1 MSEVTLTA
9 AMRANLLSLQNTAS
23 LMGQTQYRLATGNK
37 VNTAL
42 DNPTSFFAAQS
53 LNNRASDLS
62 SLLDGMGQNI
72 QVLKAASQGIE
83 GLTKLVNTAKAVA
96 QTAQAEASGGAMF
109 TGREV
114 RYNAAGQA
122 NIVGYDGGSGGAIT
136 AAQQFTVQIGSG
148 PVTTF
153 TIGAT
158 ETLQELLDQLNTVA
172 GVSATTVEDPLGA
185 QGDVNIQI
193 RTTNGED
200 ITLDD
205 VGAGTLVD
213 DIFGKDGTFLVPG
226 VSIAGVAQPATNT
239 APTDR
244 VALEKQY
251 NDLLAQIDQFITDT
265 GYRGKN
271 LLNGDVMRT
280 QFNEDNSSFMTVTGM
295 VRDSDGL
302 GMLAADFGTSG
313 SIQTNLDEI
322 SAALDT
328 LRSDGRSYGNSLA
341 VITTRQDFTQNLINT
356 LKDGSTQLTIADKNE
371 EGASLL
377 SLQTSQQLGIQA
389 LALASEANQS
399 VLRLFQ

>member
-9 AMRANLLSLQNTAS
+9 AMRANLLSLQSTAS

-37 VNTAL
+37 VNSAL

-83 GLTKLVNTAKAVA
+83 SLLKLVNTAKAVA
-96 QTAQAEASGGAMF
+96 HTAQAEATGGAMF
-109 TGREV
+109 TGSEV
-114 RYNAAGQA
+114 RFDAVGQA

-136 AAQQFTVQIGSG
+136 AAQQFTMQVGSG

-153 TIGAT
+153 TIGAS
-158 ETLQELLDQLNTVA
+158 ETLQSLLDQLNMID
-172 GVSATTVEDPLGA
+172 GISATTIEDPLGA

-193 RTTNGED
+193 RTTNGENV
-200 ITLDD
+200 TFDD
-205 VGAGTLVD
+205 VGAGTLID
-213 DIFGKDGTFLVPG
+213 DIFGGDGTFLVPG
-226 VSIAGVAQPATNT
+226 ASIAGVVQVAATVT
-239 APTDR
+239 PTDR

-251 NDLLAQIDQFITDT
+251 NDLITQINEFITDT

-280 QFNEDNSSFMTVTGM
+280 QFNEDNSSSMSVTGM
-295 VRDSDGL
+295 VRDAAGL
-302 GMLAADFGTSG
+302 GMLAANFGTSG
-313 SIQTNLDEI
+313 TIQTNLDEI
-322 SAALDT
+322 TSALDT
-328 LRSDGRSYGNSLA
+328 LRSDGRSYGNALA
-341 VITTRQDFTQNLINT
+341 VITTRQDFTKNLIAT
-356 LKDGSTQLTIADKNE
+356 LKDGATALTIADKNE
-371 EGASLL
+371 EGANLL

-389 LALASEANQS
+389 
-399 VLRLFQ
+399 